1 MYYIDLDGEEGFTY
15 QGHGNYAFKRFFR
28 RFFEQSAKLGIPY
41 QRVMGATLSEGGWHY
56 QSVLNVGG
64 GKNMYLIKDRKWVI
78 EGKDIRNMC
87 FSNFFPATFGITEPL
102 QPNSTAQEW
111 ENVEALSVGIGVTYM
126 INLSQASVESCPQ
139 KYQIFKAIRTWENA
153 RAANAFPNSIKKILS
168 DANRQFH
175 LEQINNDTW
184 RLDEV
189 KSSGNAAIVM
199 LQRAKGY

>member
-1 MYYIDLDGEEGFTY
+1 
-15 QGHGNYAFKRFFR
+15 
-28 RFFEQSAKLGIPY
+28 
-41 QRVMGATLSEGGWHY
+41 
-56 QSVLNVGG
+56 
-64 GKNMYLIKDRKWVI
+64 
-78 EGKDIRNMC
+78 MC

-111 ENVEALSVGIGVTYM
+111 ENVEAISVGIGVTYM

-153 RAANAFPNSIKKILS
+153 RAAKAFPNSIKKILS

-175 LEQINNDTW
+175 LEQIDNDTW

-189 KSSGNAAIVM
+189 KSSGNAAIAT